1 MKKLK
6 ATISEG
12 KIKVNKKDLEKETF
26 NLRKSTLGQLDE
38 MIGDWE
44 VTRSEAIDFIISTFY
59 DLYQG
64 NLEIDVERYDQYSK
78 DLAKSEKKAKKEA
91 KKESRRKRRKRRMAD
106 LTLEDYWNTGTKEEL
121 VEMELLDLRFI
132 ARELGITCSLRD
144 REALIEM
151 IWEKAL
157 ESYKK
162 NEIKSNSN
170 VYNFM
175 DYERKNKK

>member
-1 MKKLK
+1 
-6 ATISEG
+6 
-12 KIKVNKKDLEKETF
+12 
-26 NLRKSTLGQLDE
+26 
-38 MIGDWE
+38 
-44 VTRSEAIDFIISTFY
+44 
-59 DLYQG
+59 
-64 NLEIDVERYDQYSK
+64 
-78 DLAKSEKKAKKEA
+78 
-91 KKESRRKRRKRRMAD
+91 MAD

-151 IWEKAL
+151 IWEEAP

>member
-26 NLRKSTLGQLDE
+26 NLR
-38 MIGDWE
+38 
-44 VTRSEAIDFIISTFY
+44 
-59 DLYQG
+59 
-64 NLEIDVERYDQYSK
+64 
-78 DLAKSEKKAKKEA
+78 
-91 KKESRRKRRKRRMAD
+91 
-106 LTLEDYWNTGTKEEL
+106 
-121 VEMELLDLRFI
+121 FI
-132 ARELGITCSLRD
+132 ARESGITCSLRD

-151 IWEKAL
+151 IWEKAP